1 MEADYIIIGA
11 GSAGCA
17 LASRLSEDEGCS
29 VLLLEAGGANTSPL
43 IRAPAGFAAML
54 PWPISNWAFKTV
66 PQPGLNG
73 RKGYQPRGKGLGGSS
88 AINAMVYTRG
98 RPHDYDGWA
107 QQGWRWSDVQP
118 AFDAME
124 QAGLIVSRQA
134 DPFPATQFFLEA
146 AASCGLPAKD
156 GFDTLDDEAAGL
168 FRATIGN
175 GERCSAA
182 DAFLRPVMGR
192 SNLTVLTRARAG
204 RIIIRGGR
212 AAGVRYFH
220 EGEWREASAN
230 REVILSAGVFQT
242 PQLLMLSGI
251 GPAGELAAHGITVM
265 QDLPGVGANLQD
277 HVDYVMV
284 FTART
289 GPETIG
295 VSGAGSR
302 TIVEAVRQWRK
313 DRTGRL
319 TSPIAEAGAF
329 IKSSPELETP
339 DLQFTF
345 APGIVINH
353 GKTMRPGHGM
363 SLHVALLKPQS
374 RGRVALASADP
385 GAAPLI
391 DPQYLT
397 HASDVRRMVA
407 GVKRAREIFNARA
420 LDRIRGKELHS
431 AGVTGDAE
439 WEALIRARA
448 DTLYHPVGTC
458 RMGGA
463 QDRFAVVGPGL
474 KVHGLDGLR
483 VADASV
489 MPQIVS
495 ANTNAGA
502 MMIGWRAAD
511 LIRDPQQGRGHSQAG

>member
-1 MEADYIIIGA
+1 MKADYIIIGA

-43 IRAPAGFAAML
+43 IRAPAGFAAIL
-54 PWPISNWAFKTV
+54 PWPISNWAFKTL

-98 RPHDYDGWA
+98 RPRDYDGWGVT
-107 QQGWRWSDVQP
+107 GWRWKDVRP
-118 AFDAME
+118 TFEALE
-124 QAGLIVSRQA
+124 QGGLSVSAQE
-134 DPFPATQFFLEA
+134 DPFPATHMFLA
-146 AASCGLPAKD
+146 ACRASGLPVQD
-156 GFDTLDDEAAGL
+156 GFDQMNEEASGL
-168 FRATIGN
+168 FLATIAR
-175 GERCSAA
+175 GERCSSA
-182 DAFLRPVMGR
+182 DAFVRPVMDR
-192 SNLTVLTRARAG
+192 SNLTVITKARAG

-220 EGEWREASAN
+220 EGEWREAHADK
-230 REVILSAGVFQT
+230 EVILCAGVFQS
-242 PQLLMLSGI
+242 PQILMLSGV
-251 GPAGELAAHGITVM
+251 GPAGDLNAHGITVM

-277 HVDYVMV
+277 HIDYVMV
-284 FTART
+284 HTARS

-295 VSGAGSR
+295 VSGAGSAM
-302 TIVEAVRQWRK
+302 IKQAVMQWRK

-329 IKSSPELETP
+329 IKSSPDLETP

-363 SLHVALLKPQS
+363 SIHVALLKPRS
-374 RGRVALASADP
+374 RGAVKLASADP

-397 HASDVRRMVA
+397 HADDMRRMIA
-407 GVKRAREIFNARA
+407 GVRRAREIFQSGEFDA
-420 LDRIRGKELHS
+420 IRGKELHS
-431 AGVTGDAE
+431 ATAHSDE
-439 WEALIRARA
+439 DWQALIRSRA

-458 RMGGA
+458 RMGNGK
-463 QDRFAVVGPGL
+463 DRFDVVGPDL
-474 KVHGLDGLR
+474 KVIGMEGLR

-489 MPQIVS
+489 MPEIVS
-495 ANTNAGA
+495 ANTNAGS

-511 LIRDPQQGRGHSQAG
+511 LIKRD

>member
-17 LASRLSEDEGCS
+17 LASRLSEDANTS
-29 VLLLEAGGANTSPL
+29 VLLLEAGGANNSPL

-98 RPHDYDGWA
+98 RAHDYDGWA
-107 QQGWRWSDVQP
+107 QKGWRWKDVEP
-118 AFDAME
+118 AFDALE
-124 QAGLIVSRQA
+124 QGGLSVSAQA
-134 DPFPATQFFLEA
+134 DPFPATGMFLEA
-146 AASCGLPAKD
+146 AAACGLQQRD
-156 GFDTLDDEAAGL
+156 GFEGLDDEASGL
-168 FRATIGN
+168 FRATIGK

-182 DAFLRPVMGR
+182 DAFLRPAMQR
-192 SNLTVLTRARAG
+192 PNLTVLTKARAG
-204 RIIIRGGR
+204 RIVIKGGR
-212 AAGVRYFH
+212 ATGVRYYH
-220 EGEWREASAN
+220 EGEWQEASAG
-230 REVILSAGVFQT
+230 REVILSAGVFQS
-242 PQLLMLSGI
+242 PQILLLSGI
-251 GPAGELAAHGITVM
+251 GPAGDLVAHGITVM
-265 QDLPGVGANLQD
+265 NDLPGVGANLQD
-277 HVDYVMV
+277 HIDYVMV

-295 VSGAGSR
+295 VSGVGSR
-302 TIVEAVRQWRK
+302 TIMDAVKQWRT

-329 IKSSPELETP
+329 LKSSPELDTP

-363 SLHVALLKPQS
+363 SIHVSLLRPES
-374 RGRVALASADP
+374 RGRVTLASADP

-397 HASDVRRMVA
+397 HASDVSRMVA
-407 GVKRAREIFNARA
+407 GVKRARAVFNATA
-420 LDRIRGKELHS
+420 FDRIRGKELHS
-431 AGVTGDAE
+431 GEARSDAD

-458 RMGGA
+458 RMGDRK
-463 QDRFAVVGPGL
+463 DRFAVVGPDL
-474 KVHGLDGLR
+474 KVHGVDGLR

-489 MPQIVS
+489 MPQIIS
-495 ANTNAGA
+495 ANTNAAA
-502 MMIGWRAAD
+502 MMIGWKAGD
-511 LIRDPQQGRGHSQAG
+511 LISAG

>member
-43 IRAPAGFAAML
+43 IRAPAGFAAIL

-98 RPHDYDGWA
+98 RPRDYDGWGA
-107 QQGWRWSDVQP
+107 SGWTWKDVAHTFNAVEQG
-118 AFDAME
+118 
-124 QAGLIVSRQA
+124 GLSVSKQA
-134 DPFPATQFFLEA
+134 DPFPATQMFLEA
-146 AASCGLPAKD
+146 AAACSLPVKD
-156 GFDTLDDEAAGL
+156 GFDTLDDEASGL
-168 FRATIGN
+168 FRATIGK

-182 DAFLRPVMGR
+182 DAFLRPVMPR
-192 SNLTVLTRARAG
+192 PNLTILTKARAG
-204 RIIIRGGR
+204 RIVMKGGR
-212 AAGVRYFH
+212 ATGVRYFH
-220 EGEWREASAN
+220 DGEWQEASAN

-251 GPAGELAAHGITVM
+251 GPAGDLAAHGITVM

-284 FTART
+284 FTARN

-302 TIVEAVRQWRK
+302 TIVEAIKQWRNN
-313 DRTGRL
+313 RTGRL

-329 IKSSPELETP
+329 VKSSPELETP

-363 SLHVALLKPQS
+363 SMHVALLKPQS
-374 RGRVALASADP
+374 RGRVTLASADP

-397 HASDVRRMVA
+397 HASDMRRMVA
-407 GVKRAREIFNARA
+407 GLKRAREIFNAGA
-420 LDRIRGKELHS
+420 FDRIRGKELHS
-431 AGVTGDAE
+431 AGVTGDAD

-458 RMGGA
+458 RMGA
-463 QDRFAVVGPGL
+463 VTDRFAVVGPEL
-474 KVHGLDGLR
+474 KVHGVDGLR

-495 ANTNAGA
+495 ANTNAAA

-511 LIRDPQQGRGHSQAG
+511 LVRGL

>member
-1 MEADYIIIGA
+1 MDADYIIIGA

-17 LASRLSEDEGCS
+17 LASRLSEDGNAS
-29 VLLLEAGGANTSPL
+29 VLLLEAGGANASSL
-43 IRAPAGFAAML
+43 IRAPAGFAAIL
-54 PWPISNWAFKTV
+54 PWPISNWAFKTL

-98 RPHDYDGWA
+98 RPRDYDGWGVR
-107 QQGWRWSDVQP
+107 GWGWNDVEP
-118 AFDAME
+118 AFNAME
-124 QAGLIVSRQA
+124 QGGLSVSAQA
-134 DPFPATQFFLEA
+134 DPFPATRMFLDA
-146 AASCGLPAKD
+146 AAERGLPEGD
-156 GFDTLDDEAAGL
+156 GFDGLDTEACGL

-182 DAFLRPVMGR
+182 DAFLRPVMER
-192 SNLTVLTRARAG
+192 ANLKVVTKARAG
-204 RIIIRGGR
+204 RIVIKGGR

-220 EGEWREASAN
+220 EGEWQEASAS
-230 REVILSAGVFQT
+230 REVILSAGVFQS
-242 PQLLMLSGI
+242 PQILMLSGI
-251 GPAGELAAHGITVM
+251 GPAGDLVAHGITVM
-265 QDLPGVGANLQD
+265 NDLPGVGANLQD
-277 HVDYVMV
+277 HVDYVIV

-302 TIVEAVRQWRK
+302 TIMDAVKQWRK

-329 IKSSPELETP
+329 VKSSPELDTP

-353 GKTMRPGHGM
+353 GKSMRPGHGM
-363 SLHVALLKPQS
+363 SIHVALLKPQS
-374 RGRVALASADP
+374 RGRVMLASADP

-397 HASDVRRMVA
+397 HASDVSRLVA
-407 GVKRAREIFNARA
+407 GVKRARDVFNAA
-420 LDRIRGKELHS
+420 AFDRIRGRELHS
-431 AGVTGDAE
+431 SEARSDAD
-439 WEALIRARA
+439 WEALIRART

-458 RMGGA
+458 RMG
-463 QDRFAVVGPGL
+463 DRKDHFAVVGPDL
-474 KVHGLDGLR
+474 KVHGVEGLR

-489 MPQIVS
+489 MPHIVS
-495 ANTNAGA
+495 ANTNAAA
-502 MMIGWRAAD
+502 MMIGWKAGD
-511 LIRDPQQGRGHSQAG
+511 LIAAG

>member
-98 RPHDYDGWA
+98 RPRDYDGWGVK
-107 QQGWRWSDVQP
+107 GWSWKDVAP
-118 AFDAME
+118 VFDKLE
-124 QAGLIVSRQA
+124 QEGLSVSRQA
-134 DPFPATQFFLEA
+134 DPFPATRMFLEA
-146 AASCGLPAKD
+146 AAACGLAGAD
-156 GFDTLDDEAAGL
+156 GFDALDDEASGL

-182 DAFLRPVMGR
+182 DAFLRPVMQR
-192 SNLTVLTRARAG
+192 PNLTVLTKARAG
-204 RIIIRGGR
+204 RVVIKGGK
-212 AAGVRYFH
+212 ATGVRYYH
-220 EGEWREASAN
+220 DGEWQEASAN
-230 REVILSAGVFQT
+230 REVILSAGVFQS
-242 PQLLMLSGI
+242 PQILMLSGI
-251 GPAGELAAHGITVM
+251 GPAGDLVAHGITVM
-265 QDLPGVGANLQD
+265 HDLPGVGGNLQD

-284 FTART
+284 FTACT

-295 VSGAGSR
+295 VSGVGSR
-302 TIVEAVRQWRK
+302 TIMDAVKQWRK

-329 IKSSPELETP
+329 VKSSLELDTP

-363 SLHVALLKPQS
+363 SIHVALLKPES
-374 RGRVALASADP
+374 LGAVRLASADP
-385 GAAPLI
+385 GAAPVI

-397 HASDVRRMVA
+397 HAADMRRMVA
-407 GVKRAREIFNARA
+407 GVKRAREIFNAGA
-420 LDRIRGKELHS
+420 FDRIRGKELHS
-431 AGVTGDAE
+431 AGARSDAD

-458 RMGGA
+458 RMGDA
-463 QDRFAVVGPGL
+463 KDRFAVVGPDL
-474 KVHGLDGLR
+474 KVHGVEGLR

-489 MPQIVS
+489 MPHILS
-495 ANTNAGA
+495 ANTNAAA
-502 MMIGWRAAD
+502 MMIGWKAGD
-511 LIRDPQQGRGHSQAG
+511 LISTG